1 MRSSSAGAA
10 TSRAEVV
17 NIDRFGFWII
27 VDRVEH
33 FLSLDEFP
41 WFRKATLEQIL
52 DVELLHDDH
61 LRWPGLDVDLCLDS
75 IEHPESFPLVY
86 R

>member
-10 TSRAEVV
+10 TSRVEVT

-27 VDRVEH
+27 ADGREH
-33 FLSLDEFP
+33 FLPFDAFP

-52 DVELLHDDH
+52 DVEMLRDDH

-75 IEHPESFPLVY
+75 IESPESYPLVY

>member
-1 MRSSSAGAA
+1 MKSSSVGST
-10 TSRAEVV
+10 TSRVEVT

-27 VDRVEH
+27 ADGREC
-33 FLSLDEFP
+33 FLSFDEFP

-52 DVELLHDDH
+52 DVELHHDDH

-75 IEHPESFPLVY
+75 IEHPESYPLVY